1 MKYHQILIVDD
12 DPGTIQVLGS
22 VLSDVGEI
30 RVATDGKS
38 ALRLAR
44 EALPDLILLDAEM
57 PDMTGFQVCETLKA
71 DRELAAVPV
80 IFITSHCEDAFE
92 IAGLEMGA
100 ADFIGKPINP
110 PLVLAR
116 VKTQLRVKDLTD
128 ELLRISTIDALTGM
142 PNREHFDHSLE
153 RECLRARRS
162 AEPICLLLV
171 DVDRFTL
178 FNNRYGYQA
187 GDECLRTVAMA
198 LAIAC
203 LRPADVVARFN
214 GQEFAILLPLTERRG
229 AEHVARRVL
238 DSMEKLRIPDG
249 SSTSAPH
256 VTCSI
261 GIACYDQYSK
271 NWEEASPEWR
281 LPDGKRDGASP
292 GRLVKTARTALSFAK
307 HAGRARARLLDIS
320 DFDNPGVARD
330 IVASPRDQAPL
341 ERV

>member
-1 MKYHQILIVDD
+1 MKHHQILIVDD

-30 RVATDGKS
+30 RVATDGRS

-92 IAGLEMGA
+92 VAGLEMGA
-100 ADFIGKPINP
+100 VDFIGKPINP

-128 ELLRISTIDALTGM
+128 ELLRISTMDALTGM
-142 PNREHFDHSLE
+142 PNRGHFEHSLE

-162 AEPICLLLV
+162 AGPICLLLV

-178 FNNRYGYQA
+178 FNNRYGYQV
-187 GDECLRTVAMA
+187 GDECLRTVAKG
-198 LAIAC
+198 LSIAC
-203 LRPADVVARFN
+203 LRPADVAARFN
-214 GQEFAILLPLTERRG
+214 GQEFGILLPQTDRRG

-238 DSMEKLRIPDG
+238 DSMEKLRIPDE
-249 SSTSAPH
+249 SSTGAPH

-261 GIACYDQYSK
+261 GIACFDQYSK
-271 NWEEASPEWR
+271 NWADAPAQWR

-307 HAGRARARLLDIS
+307 HAGRGRARLLDIS

-330 IVASPRDQAPL
+330 IVATPRDPAPL